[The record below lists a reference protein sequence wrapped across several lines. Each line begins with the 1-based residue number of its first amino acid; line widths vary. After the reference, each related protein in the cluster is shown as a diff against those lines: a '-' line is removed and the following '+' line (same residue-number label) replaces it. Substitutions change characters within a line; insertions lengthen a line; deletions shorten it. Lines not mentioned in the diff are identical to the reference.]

1 MLKLV
6 YKITNLTKIIK
17 NNSKEDL
24 LIEELEELNKDD
36 FYNWIIDYFIFSG
49 FKVNKKISNNLLE
62 MTKEKFN
69 YGVLIL
75 KEHIKDEDLYLL
87 ESLSYINNW
96 NNLIILTLQKG
107 NNNKILEN
115 INQKNINIINGEIF
129 NIKYIDFI
137 KEKRKIFI

>member
-75 KEHIKDEDLYLL
+75 KEHIKNEDLYLL

>member
-24 LIEELEELNKDD
+24 LIEKLEELNKDD

-96 NNLIILTLQKG
+96 DNLIILTLQKG

>member
-96 NNLIILTLQKG
+96 DNLIILTLQKG